1 MASVSGRGPVPPRK
15 NLHADQGRAKPMLRL
30 PTLVGG
36 VLLAISSPGAG
47 VAAAPVHVGITYL
60 ARAEPPVTPL
70 SLAQPVLKDEGIKG
84 AQQGL
89 RDDQTTGR
97 FLQDDYALKERV
109 VPEKGDVK
117 TEFDQALAAG
127 ERLFVADL
135 RKPDLLSIAPAADK
149 AGAIVMDARAMDDDL
164 RSGTCFKS
172 VFHVAPS
179 RAMKA
184 DALAE
189 YLVVKR
195 WTRWFLIE
203 GSLPEDK
210 AYADAIKRAA
220 TKFNAT
226 IVADKVYAYKPQ
238 SRRTDSGYEQVQQ
251 QMPLFTQGVAD
262 HDVVVVADEADVFG
276 EYVPYH
282 TWDARPVVGS
292 AGLVPTGWSRVHEQW
307 GGTQLQRRF
316 DRFAG
321 RWMTE
326 RDYDAWLAMRTFGE
340 AVTRTQSA
348 DPARLRDYIMSD
360 KFELG
365 GFKGQGLTF
374 RRWDQQLRD
383 PILLVT
389 PRMLVSVS
397 PQDQFLHQ
405 RNPVDSL
412 GFDLPDSTCRLN
424 GDEGQ

>member
-1 MASVSGRGPVPPRK
+1 MF
-15 NLHADQGRAKPMLRL
+15 RL
-30 PTLVGG
+30 PALLGG
-36 VLLAISSPGAG
+36 VVLTVLGLGAS
-47 VAAAPVHVGITYL
+47 AAPAPLHVGITYL
-60 ARAEPPVTPL
+60 GRTEPPVTPL
-70 SLAQPVLKDEGIKG
+70 SLAQPVLTDEGIKG

-97 FLQDDYALKERV
+97 FLKNEYALRERI
-109 VPEKGDVK
+109 VPENGDVK
-117 TEFDQALAAG
+117 AELDRALAAG

-135 RKPDLLSIAPAADK
+135 REPDLLAIAPAAEK
-149 AGAIVMDARAMDDDL
+149 AGAIVINARAMDDDL
-164 RSGTCFKS
+164 RRDHCFKS
-172 VFHVAPS
+172 VFHTAPS

-210 AYADAIKRAA
+210 AFADAIKRAA
-220 TKFNAT
+220 TKFSAS
-226 IVADKVYAYKPQ
+226 IVDDRIYQYTPQ
-238 SRRTDSGYEQVQQ
+238 ARRTDSGYEQVQQ
-251 QMPLFTQGVAD
+251 QMPLFTQGVSD
-262 HDVVVVADEADVFG
+262 YDVAVVADEADVFG
-276 EYVPYH
+276 EYVPYR

-292 AGLVPTGWSRVHEQW
+292 VGLVPTAWSRVHEQW

-326 RDYDAWLAMRTFGE
+326 RDYDAWLAMRVFGE
-340 AVTRTQSA
+340 AVTRTQTA
-348 DPARLRDYIMSD
+348 DPMRLRAYMLSNR
-360 KFELG
+360 FEVG
-365 GFKGQGLTF
+365 GFKGQALTF
-374 RRWDQQLRD
+374 RAWNQQLRD

-412 GFDLPDSTCRLN
+412 GYDLPDSTCRLN
-424 GDEGQ
+424 GDEGR